1 MKDVYQISDLASRD
15 ILDHGSNKPARLAVI
30 GCPVAHSASPAMH
43 QEALD
48 TLDMNVRYIRLEVA
62 PGQVAEAIARMKAL
76 DFIGCNVT
84 VPHKLEVIDCC
95 DDVSED
101 ARAMGA
107 VNTLVFGDKIK
118 GYNTDAAGLVHAI
131 HEDFGVNLADL
142 KVMILGV
149 GGGAGR
155 AVATQCARIG
165 CPQLWLVN
173 RTLEK
178 ASNMTQKLA
187 HPEVTMSAMTPDDPS
202 MIEAAHH
209 ADIMINATS
218 LGLKSGDPLPLPMEC
233 IQSHH
238 LVYDMI
244 YNPAETPLIQHA
256 KSAGANTANGLSML
270 LHQGVLAYEC
280 WFPSEKPLEPM
291 RRGLISTF

>member
-15 ILDHGSNKPARLAVI
+15 LLDEGADKPARLAVI
-30 GCPVAHSASPAMH
+30 GFPVAHSASPAMH

-48 TLDMNVRYIRLEVA
+48 DLGEDVRYIRLEVP
-62 PGQVAEAIARMKAL
+62 PGQVAEAIDRMKAL

-84 VPHKLEVIDCC
+84 VPHKFEVIDCC
-95 DDVSED
+95 DDVSDD

-107 VNTLVFGDKIK
+107 VNTLVFGDQTT
-118 GYNTDAAGLVHAI
+118 GHNTDATELIHAI
-131 HEDFGVNLADL
+131 QEDFGVNLADL

-165 CPQLWLVN
+165 CRELWLIN

-178 ASNMTQKLA
+178 ATKLSGQLA
-187 HPEVTMSAMTPDDPS
+187 RPEVKISSMTPDDPS
-202 MIEAAHH
+202 LSEAAHR
-209 ADIMINATS
+209 ADIVINATS
-218 LGLKSGDPLPLPMEC
+218 VGLKYGDPLPLPMEC

-238 LVYDMI
+238 MVYDMI
-244 YNPAETPLIQHA
+244 YNPAETPLIKHA
-256 KSAGANTANGLSML
+256 KSEGAHTANGLSML

-280 WFPSEKPLEPM
+280 WFSKEKPLEPM
-291 RRGLISTF
+291 RRGLISTL

>member
-1 MKDVYQISDLASRD
+1 MKDVYQISDLTDRD
-15 ILDHGSNKPARLAVI
+15 LLDRGANKPARLAVI
-30 GCPVAHSASPAMH
+30 GFPVAHSASPAMH
-43 QEALD
+43 QEALNALGVD
-48 TLDMNVRYIRLEVA
+48 VRYIRLEVA
-62 PGQVAEAIARMKAL
+62 PGQVAEAIDRMKAL

-107 VNTLVFGDKIK
+107 VNTLVFGDQTM
-118 GYNTDAAGLVHAI
+118 GYNTDAAGLIHAI
-131 HEDFGVNLADL
+131 QEDFGVNLADL

-178 ASNMTQKLA
+178 ATNMTQQLA
-187 HPEVTMSAMTPDDPS
+187 RPEVTMSAMTPDDPS
-202 MIEAAHH
+202 MIKAAHS
-209 ADIMINATS
+209 ADIIINATS
-218 LGLKSGDPLPLPMEC
+218 LGLKLGDPLPLPMEC
-233 IQSHH
+233 IQPHH

-244 YNPAETPLIQHA
+244 YNPAETPLIKQA
-256 KSAGANTANGLSML
+256 KNAGANTANGLSML

-280 WFPSEKPLEPM
+280 WFPREKPLEPM
-291 RRGLISTF
+291 RRGLISTL